1 MRHPVIA
8 TLIAPSPPAMAAAA
22 YVRAAA
28 RAAAAPR
35 CSQMCH
41 GQARRRRA
49 HRVLN
54 QLLFARPQAFKNAAR
69 IILHR
74 DKKHK
79 GQQYGMTGVDGFDC
93 VTWQEMEKRLPDVLA
108 SISTDQ
114 PTSFKYDKGETFY
127 ACQFCNYDINKN
139 KRTATAEIF
148 CCGQYEDAYSE
159 DGFQLKNGCICYMYD
174 GGASDGKPKKYKTV
188 DTDGRKKNMNPDGVE
203 GPEKVHAACIKNA
216 VWRSAE

>member
-35 CSQMCH
+35 CAQSLCH
-41 GQARRRRA
+41 GQARHRRA

-79 GQQYGMTGVDGFDC
+79 GQQYGMTGVDGFDG
-93 VTWQEMEKRLPDVLA
+93 VTWQEMEKRLPGVLA

-139 KRTATAEIF
+139 KYAATAEVF
-148 CCGQYEDAYSE
+148 CCSEYEDAHKV
-159 DGFQLKNGCICYMYD
+159 DGFELKDGCICYD

-188 DTDGRKKNMNPDGVE
+188 DKDGRKKNIVPDGVE
-203 GPEKVHAACIKNA
+203 GPDKEDAACIKNA
-216 VWRSAE
+216 VWRGSSE

>member
-41 GQARRRRA
+41 GQARHRRA

-127 ACQFCNYDINKN
+127 ACKFCNYDISKN
-139 KRTATAEIF
+139 KHTAAAEIF
-148 CCGQYEDAYSE
+148 CCGEYEDAHGH
-159 DGFQLKNGCICYMYD
+159 DGFELKDGCICY
-174 GGASDGKPKKYKTV
+174 GAGSASEGRPKKFKTMP
-188 DTDGRKKNMNPDGVE
+188 KKTIDADGVE
-203 GPEKVHAACIKNA
+203 GPDKKDVACIKNA
-216 VWRSAE
+216 IWRGSDS